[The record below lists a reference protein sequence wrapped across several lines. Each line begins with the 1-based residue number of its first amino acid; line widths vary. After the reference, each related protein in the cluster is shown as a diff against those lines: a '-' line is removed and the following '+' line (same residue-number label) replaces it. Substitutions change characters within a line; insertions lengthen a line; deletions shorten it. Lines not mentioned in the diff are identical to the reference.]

1 MAQALHRGIGG
12 AFVVAM
18 VGLSLG
24 GVAIGAGG
32 GSVIGVNDVVYNNV
46 RLKSAGAPQ
55 AHVAVV
61 RERVGLGDEVTTGGR
76 SSLQVL
82 LLDKTTFTV
91 GAGARVTIDRFVYD
105 PNRGTRSMAAS
116 VAKGAFRFMSSKPDR
131 AGTTSVSTPIAS
143 IGVRGTIVEGVVG
156 SAASENAAGEDAV
169 GPRVRSEPATASLI
183 LLRGPGAHTQGR
195 LSPGAIDITAGRRT
209 VSVTQPMRAVFVP
222 AAGMAPIGPFVFS
235 PRGYD
240 QMLALL
246 FPLLAQRLG
255 LNIPGE
261 RPFTPY
267 GNGPRD
273 ERPPL
278 PPPGRYGY
286 PGQQGQGQ
294 GPRSPQYGMPGFPGS
309 GQGLPNFPGEG
320 QGNQGTQGAQGGPNQ
335 RSTST
340 MQQPAG
346 QPSAA
351 PSPAP
356 SPSPTYS
363 RPSPTYSPQPSPTP
377 VPGKPPGKP

>member
-1 MAQALHRGIGG
+1 MAQALRRGIGG
-12 AFVVAM
+12 VFVVTMA
-18 VGLSLG
+18 GLSLG
-24 GVAIGAGG
+24 GVAIGADSAGTVG
-32 GSVIGVNDVVYNNV
+32 INAVVYNNV

-116 VAKGAFRFMSSKPDR
+116 VVKGAFRFMSGRSDR
-131 AGTTSVSTPIAS
+131 AGTTSINTPIAS

-156 SAASENAAGEDAV
+156 QAAAEIAAGEDAV
-169 GPRVRSEPATASLI
+169 GPRVRSDPNTASLI
-183 LLRGPGAHTQGR
+183 LLRGPGARAQGR
-195 LSPGAIDITAGRRT
+195 LSPGAIDVTAGGRT

-222 AAGMAPIGPFVFS
+222 AAGRAPIGPFVIS

-240 QMLALL
+240 QMRALL

-267 GNGPRD
+267 GNGQRD

-278 PPPGRYGY
+278 PPPGAYGY
-286 PGQQGQGQ
+286 PGGERPGQGS
-294 GPRSPQYGMPGFPGS
+294 RSPQYGTPGFPGS
-309 GQGLPNFPGEG
+309 GQGVPDFPR
-320 QGNQGTQGAQGGPNQ
+320 QPQGAQGTRGTPGQ
-335 RSTST
+335 HTMSTT
-340 MQQPAG
+340 TQPAG
-346 QPSAA
+346 QPTTP

-356 SPSPTYS
+356 SPSPTY
-363 RPSPTYSPQPSPTP
+363 TPQPSPTSTP
-377 VPGKPPGKP
+377 PPPGKLPGKP